1 MHPFLNFKSSSEY
14 PHRATFASKQGYTY
28 GIEIVNEV
36 VGERMN
42 LHQLE
47 RDGLGYD
54 PYCVIEQSLSQSSE
68 TIFFFNV
75 LKNRLDTQVKRGA
88 IVKALAVGCRKKVM
102 LEPLSRMLEATLDL
116 IYDA

>member
-1 MHPFLNFKSSSEY
+1 MHPFLNFKSSKESPY
-14 PHRATFASKQGYTY
+14 KATFASKQGYTY
-28 GIEIVNEV
+28 GIELINETV
-36 VGERMN
+36 EERMN
-42 LHQLE
+42 LYQLE
-47 RDGLGYD
+47 RDGLGFD

>member
-36 VGERMN
+36 VEERMN

-75 LKNRLDTQVKRGA
+75 LKNRL
-88 IVKALAVGCRKKVM
+88 
-102 LEPLSRMLEATLDL
+102 LSHFLQG
-116 IYDA
+116 IYIL